1 MNVLEVEQVPIVGR
15 SLQRTWFD
23 GLPAQV
29 YAGDPHWS
37 PASATVATQTFTDAA
52 AGVVGMH
59 PVVVLRSGS
68 PVARAAGIISQSGQ
82 GEPACAT
89 QGWVGLVECTPQELD
104 AGRLA
109 IEDCL
114 SWVRAQGCVEV
125 VAPRTTALMS
135 GLLVAGFD
143 RPQAILTPYNPPW
156 YAELFTACGFRET
169 SSMVALEFTRE
180 RVPRFIGSTDPRMRV
195 RHLDTRR
202 LPEELEA
209 IRQFQQDTFAG
220 SPGHLDRTPGQMQ
233 RLVAGLGAGLDPDLV
248 LIAEGRVGETIGV
261 LICLAD
267 VWQPRPPGANP
278 DRARLLTIG
287 VAPGWRGRG
296 VAVAMGRALTGV
308 LLRKGYRT
316 LEGSWVRRDN
326 LRPQVLAR
334 ALGAQETRRFALLTW
349 HDQLPRG

>member
-1 MNVLEVEQVPIVGR
+1 MTVHEVEQVPLEGR
-15 SLQRTWFD
+15 SLQRSWFD

-29 YAGDPHWS
+29 YAGDPLWS
-37 PASATVATQTFTDAA
+37 PASATVATQGFADAA

-82 GEPACAT
+82 GDRTGAQP
-89 QGWVGLVECTPQELD
+89 GWLGLVECKPRELE

-109 IEDCL
+109 IEVCR
-114 SWVRAQGCVEV
+114 SWLHAQGCVEV

-143 RPQAILTPYNPPW
+143 RPQVILTPYNPPW
-156 YAELFTACGFRET
+156 YVELFAACGFQET

-180 RVPRFIGSTDPRMRV
+180 RVPRFIGSTDTRVHV
-195 RHLDTRR
+195 RHIAPGRI
-202 LPEELEA
+202 PEELET
-209 IRQFQQDTFAG
+209 IRVFQQGTFAG
-220 SPGHLDRTPGQMQ
+220 SPGHLDRTPEQMQ
-233 RLVAGLGAGLDPDLV
+233 QLVARLGEGLDPDLV
-248 LIAEGRVGETIGV
+248 MIAEDRVGETVGV
-261 LICLAD
+261 LICLPD
-267 VWQPRPPGANP
+267 VWQPRPPGADP

-296 VAVAMGRALTGV
+296 VAMAMGRTLTGV
-308 LLRKGYRT
+308 LLRKGYQT

-334 ALGAQETRRFALLTW
+334 ALGARETRKFALFAW